1 MKSEQTKETIEQLKQ
16 FARMWNAL
24 YAAEKFEDMKYLA
37 TEDVG
42 IANAGRSNHPSG
54 LIFGRQSYYDGIYN
68 AYHGSSGKEKNLL
81 VMEYEGW
88 EYLPLGNDNTH
99 YYTIGRY
106 TLQPNIVGVNC
117 WLLRRDTVAHPWQ
130 IFRVINN

>member
-1 MKSEQTKETIEQLKQ
+1 MQEDSVETVKQ
-16 FARMWNAL
+16 QIMAFAKNWNTL
-24 YAAEKFEDMKYLA
+24 YAQERFDDMMNLA

-42 IANAGRSNHPSG
+42 IANAGASNSPTG
-54 LIFGRQSYYDGIYN
+54 LIYGREAYKKGICEAYYG
-68 AYHGSSGKEKNLL
+68 ASGSEHNLL

-88 EYLPLGNDNTH
+88 ETIPLTENT

-117 WLLRRDTVAHPWQ
+117 WLLVRETRVAEWK
-130 IFRVINN
+130 IRRVINN